1 MSKDLI
7 IAFLALLSIG
17 SLAAVFVLWAKLDEQ
32 KQKATEERKRRWQET
47 SIMLSNEK
55 ELNEKIQKQNEYAGI
70 LVKEYSRLQS
80 KLSAVLCPTNN
91 HVWKDGFCTKCGRA
105 NDAEIH

>member
-1 MSKDLI
+1 MKESLI
-7 IAFLALLSIG
+7 IALLSLLSIG
-17 SLAAVFVLWAKLDEQ
+17 SLAAVFVLWAKVQ
-32 KQKATEERKRRWQET
+32 EEREKRWQET

-91 HVWKDGFCTKCGRA
+91 HVWKDGVCTKCGRA
-105 NDAEIH
+105 NDAEVH

>member
-1 MSKDLI
+1 MNESLI
-7 IAFLALLSIG
+7 IALLALLSIG
-17 SLAAVFVLWAKLDEQ
+17 SLAAVFVLWAKVQ
-32 KQKATEERKRRWQET
+32 EEREKRWQET

-80 KLSAVLCPTNN
+80 KLSAILCPTNN
-91 HVWKDGFCTKCGRA
+91 HVWQDGVCVKCGKPYGT
-105 NDAEIH
+105 DQTL